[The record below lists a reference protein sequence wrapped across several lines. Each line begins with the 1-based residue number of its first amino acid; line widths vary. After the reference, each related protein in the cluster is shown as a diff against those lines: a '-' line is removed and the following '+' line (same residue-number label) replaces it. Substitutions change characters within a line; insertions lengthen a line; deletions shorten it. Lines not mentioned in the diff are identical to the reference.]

1 MSLKLD
7 AIRYGRHMV
16 RCSRTAGARRNWK
29 YPPRLQLRT
38 LATATEKP
46 LVSSSPDHFR
56 FSYPNTNSNSKRTS
70 LPNFWLRDNCRC
82 SSCVHQD
89 TRQRN
94 FNTFDLPED
103 IQPAQIHTKEDGI
116 TIRWSGD
123 GHESFYPWD
132 FLEFYLNSDKRE
144 SEPIDVEYF
153 GAQGSQ
159 NSQRWPPSLKYG
171 DFLENETKAVGR
183 LTDFIRRNG
192 FAFVT
197 EVPVESAEPTE
208 KLLEKI
214 AFIRQT
220 HYGGFYDF
228 IPDLALADTAY
239 TNIALGAHTDTTYF
253 TDPAGLQAFHLLS
266 HTGPSSE
273 NNPGA
278 NLGGQSLLV
287 DGFYAASILKKEDPK
302 AFEVLSQV
310 KLPWHA
316 SGNKGITISPDKL
329 YPVLEVEESTGKLH
343 RVRWNNDDRGV
354 VPFDSKYS
362 PVDWYKAA
370 RKWHDILSR
379 ESIEYW
385 FQLKPGN
392 LLVFDNWRVLHGRS
406 AFTGVRRI
414 CGGYI
419 NRDDFISRWRNTN
432 YPRDEILKRVI
443 G

>member
-1 MSLKLD
+1 MSFNFRT
-7 AIRYGRHMV
+7 IRCSRHMV
-16 RCSRTAGARRNWK
+16 SWAAGTRRSLSPL
-29 YPPRLQLRT
+29 YHLQART
-38 LATATEKP
+38 LATTSEKP
-46 LVSSSPDHFR
+46 FVSSSSGHLF
-56 FSYPNTNSNSKRTS
+56 FAYPNTVRALGRAS
-70 LPNFWLRDNCRC
+70 LPNIWLRDNCRC
-82 SSCVHQD
+82 TSCVNQD
-89 TRQRN
+89 TMQRN
-94 FNTFDLPED
+94 FNTFDIPED
-103 IQPAQIHTKEDGI
+103 IEPSQIEVDHDGVKIQWLEDA
-116 TIRWSGD
+116 
-123 GHESFYPWD
+123 HESFYPWD
-132 FLEFYLNSDKRE
+132 FLEFYLNSDKRAP
-144 SEPIDVEYF
+144 EPIELEYF
-153 GAQGSQ
+153 GAQGPQGSR
-159 NSQRWPPSLKYG
+159 NWPPSLKYR
-171 DFLENETKAVGR
+171 DFSANETKAVGR

-197 EVPVESAEPTE
+197 GVPVDSAEPTE

-266 HTGPSSE
+266 HTRPSIE
-273 NNPGA
+273 ANPGT

-287 DGFYAASILKKEDPK
+287 DGFHAADILKKEDPK
-302 AFEVLSQV
+302 SFEVLSQV

-329 YPVLEVEESTGKLH
+329 YPVLEVDESSGKTH

-354 VPFDSKYS
+354 VPFDSEYS
-362 PVDWYKAA
+362 PAEWYRAA
-370 RKWHDILSR
+370 RKWHDILR
-379 ESIEYW
+379 RKSIEYW

-432 YPRDEILKRVI
+432 YPRDEILKRII

>member
-1 MSLKLD
+1 MSFKLPVM
-7 AIRYGRHMV
+7 RCSRHMV
-16 RCSRTAGARRNWK
+16 SRTIGARRNLN
-29 YPPRLQLRT
+29 YPRQFRAITPTSER
-38 LATATEKP
+38 P
-46 LVSSSPDHFR
+46 LVLFPPSHVKFLHPDI
-56 FSYPNTNSNSKRTS
+56 YDTTKRTT
-70 LPNFWLRDNCRC
+70 LPNLWLRDNCRC
-82 SSCVHQD
+82 STCVHQD

-94 FNTFDLPED
+94 FDTFDIPEN
-103 IQPAQIHTKEDGI
+103 IQVSWLETNEDGVKI
-116 TIRWSGD
+116 QWSGD
-123 GHESFYPWD
+123 GHESFYPWE
-132 FLEFYLNSDKRE
+132 FLEFYLKNNKRDP
-144 SEPIDVEYF
+144 EPLEAQHF
-153 GAQGSQ
+153 GAQGPE
-159 NSQRWPPSLKYG
+159 NSDNWPPTLQHG
-171 DFLENETKAVGR
+171 DFSTNENETVGR

-192 FAFVT
+192 FAFVAN
-197 EVPVESAEPTE
+197 VPVDSAEPTE

-266 HTGPSSE
+266 HTAPSSE
-273 NNPGA
+273 NKSGE

-302 AFEVLSQV
+302 AFEILSKV

-329 YPVLEVEESTGKLH
+329 YPVLEVDESTGKVH

-354 VPFDSKYS
+354 VPFDSEYS
-362 PVDWYKAA
+362 PEEWYKAA
-370 RKWHDILSR
+370 RKWNDILRRQSV
-379 ESIEYW
+379 EYW